1 MFTLK
6 EEKLKINKLNM
17 QIKNLILKIKPRR
30 EEGRK
35 S

>member
-30 EEGRK
+30 AEGRK